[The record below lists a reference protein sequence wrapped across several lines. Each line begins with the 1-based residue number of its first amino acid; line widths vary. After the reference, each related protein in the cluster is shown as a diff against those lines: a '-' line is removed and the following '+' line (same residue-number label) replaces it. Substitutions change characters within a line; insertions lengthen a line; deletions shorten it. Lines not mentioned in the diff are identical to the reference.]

1 MVSSVGNKEQVKII
15 KEPKDKRAISRLI
28 IQIGTL
34 IVLVIAM
41 IFGALFSADSFR
53 YSYRTGIAYS
63 GGYQV
68 QIDVFDKRDPNY
80 SPDNING
87 DSKKGLKLLR
97 NKLDPLSNQN
107 LYLQT
112 LGRNSVEVIVGKD
125 MFKSYNDLNKIIQRL
140 GAIYLTDN
148 KGKDLLISDNNG
160 TKERTLLSD
169 VISRSTTGVD
179 QARRPIITLQIKNQQ
194 KWDSIINSL
203 KPSEGVRQAQKLY
216 IWTDI
221 GQMIDDLR
229 HDIDNIQAIATFFSV
244 DIRSKVSSTD
254 WTNIYHI
261 FDVEYYDTGTSRIQR
276 GNLLDLALRYPISQI
291 KTWMEDSR
299 FRFTTVPTNRLLID
313 PNDKSA
319 TTNAYI
325 DPLRPY
331 LQTIIE
337 YNSVLTEAYKKY
349 IINWNSIKIGTGGA
363 TENSNQ
369 ITTST
374 ETEARQISN
383 LINGG
388 LSGLEFT
395 IRGYREI
402 PPVVSSNVF
411 KISMIILGVLVL
423 AIFIVLLV
431 YYRLFGL
438 IAVLTLLFTII
449 STLYFSSLLKV
460 EISPESIAALI
471 IAFGLSLEG
480 NLLFFSRYKRERYE
494 NNIPFE
500 PAMKIANKQTIN
512 VFIDVL
518 VVLVILGLSLFW
530 TGTNNIKSFATILL
544 VGLIIAIIMLFFI
557 ARLMYWIVIKLHLQE
572 KYPWLGVSRF
582 SLWTWLFIKKS
593 RKLDTDV
600 KMVDSSTIDLPSDV
614 EVNLTA
620 NAETE
625 LSASAPLENKKRKQ
639 LKRGKSNFYN
649 ITKWAPIVRIIL
661 LIIAL
666 AIGFV
671 GKANIANTIK
681 PGINITVN
689 EDLWGTDGSQ
699 QVPDKVAIANL
710 NTQIEEYLQIKRHN
724 FSFNIYVI
732 KRQDSVNINR
742 ILVVSTNITKGTFER
757 ELLSSIASFYGA
769 SPSDT
774 SLTLQ
779 QTDPVM
785 EGYILKIVTISLAI
799 GLACIFVYTLFR
811 LDWAQF
817 VGIVLAA
824 IFALIVTIA
833 IAIITQLL
841 ITFEMS
847 IAFLTIFG
855 FAIAFGTM
863 VMALVKQNKKEINIR
878 EYETF
883 FAYMSEH
890 RAQIKRL
897 RRAHKVYYQDE
908 LKKLAVQNPDL
919 KLKELKK
926 QYRDQLHRVQLV
938 AKDIKSKNHKII
950 WEIQKEF
957 RIYNYEHNFLQK
969 VANVTMKQMLQHC
982 LTLGIMFAILLITLA
997 AFSGT
1002 WFGFNVVILIGLI
1015 IGMFTTLFVATPIWV
1030 ALEKY
1035 RALNKIRVK
1044 NYLDSQRVE
1053 VDEQVVVGIN
1063 D

>member
-1 MVSSVGNKEQVKII
+1 MGKKEQVKII

-28 IQIGTL
+28 IRIGTL

-41 IFGALFSADSFR
+41 IVGALFSADSFR
-53 YSYRTGIAYS
+53 YSFQTGIAYS

-80 SPDNING
+80 SPDTPNG
-87 DSKKGLKLLR
+87 DSKKGLELLR

-125 MFKSYNDLNKIIQRL
+125 RFKSYNDLSKIIQRL

-148 KGKDLLISDNNG
+148 KGKDLLISDNNV
-160 TKERTLLSD
+160 TKERTPLSD
-169 VISRSTTGVD
+169 VISDSTTGVD
-179 QARRPIITLQIKNQQ
+179 QARRPIITLKIKNQQ

-203 KPSEGVRQAQKLY
+203 KPAEGGGQAQPLY

-229 HDIDNIQAIATFFSV
+229 HDIDNIQAIATLFSV
-244 DIRSKVSSTD
+244 DIRSKVYSTD

-261 FDVEYYDTGTSRIQR
+261 FDVEYYDTGTARIQH

-291 KTWMEDSR
+291 RTWMEDSR

-349 IINWNSIKIGTGGA
+349 IINWNSIKIGTGA
-363 TENSNQ
+363 AENSNQ

-383 LINGG
+383 LVNGG

-402 PPVVSSNVF
+402 LPVVSTNVF
-411 KISMIILGVLVL
+411 KISMIILCVLFLV
-423 AIFIVLLV
+423 IFIVLLV

-438 IAVLTLLFTII
+438 IAVLTLFFTII

-500 PAMKIANKQTIN
+500 PAMKIANKQTIA
-512 VFIDVL
+512 VFIDAL

-530 TGTNNIKSFATILL
+530 IGTNNIKSFATILL
-544 VGLIIAIIMLFFI
+544 VGLIIAIIMVFAV
-557 ARLMYWIVIKLHLQE
+557 ARLMYWIVIKLHWQE
-572 KYPWLGVSRF
+572 KYRWLDVSRF
-582 SLWTWLFIKKS
+582 SLWAWLFKKQS
-593 RKLDTDV
+593 RKLATDV
-600 KMVDSSTIDLPSDV
+600 KIVDSSTTEFPSDV
-614 EVNLTA
+614 EANMPA

-625 LSASAPLENKKRKQ
+625 LSASTPVENKKRKQ
-639 LKRGKSNFYN
+639 LKHGKWTFYN
-649 ITKWAPIVRIIL
+649 ITKWTPIVGIIL

-666 AIGFV
+666 AIGFA
-671 GKANIANTIK
+671 GKANVANTIK

-689 EDLWGTDGSQ
+689 EDLWGTDVSK
-699 QVPDKVAIANL
+699 QVPDEVAIAKL
-710 NTQIEEYLQIKRHN
+710 NTQIEEYRQITRHN
-724 FSFNIYVI
+724 FIFNIYVI
-732 KRQDSVNINR
+732 KRQYTGNSNR

-774 SLTLQ
+774 SLALQ

-785 EGYILKIVTISLAI
+785 EGYILKIAAISLAI

-817 VGIVLAA
+817 VGMVLAT
-824 IFALIVTIA
+824 IFTLIVNIA

-855 FAIAFGTM
+855 FGIAFGTM
-863 VMALVKQNKKEINIR
+863 VMVRAKQNKKAINIR

-897 RRAHKVYYQDE
+897 RRAHKVYYQEE
-908 LKKLAVQNPDL
+908 LKKLAVKNPDL

-926 QYRDQLHRVQLV
+926 QYRDQLHRVELV

-950 WEIQKEF
+950 REIQKEF

-969 VANVTMKQMLQHC
+969 VANIIIKQMLQHC
-982 LTLGIMFAILLITLA
+982 LTLVIMFAILLITLV

-1015 IGMFTTLFVATPIWV
+1015 IGMFATLFVAIPIWV

-1053 VDEQVVVGIN
+1053 VDEQIVVGIN

>member
-1 MVSSVGNKEQVKII
+1 MSSVGKKEQVKII
-15 KEPKDKRAISRLI
+15 KEPKNKKAISRLI
-28 IQIGTL
+28 IRIGTL
-34 IVLVIAM
+34 IVLIIAM
-41 IFGALFSADSFR
+41 IVGAFFSADSFR

-63 GGYQV
+63 GGYQA

-80 SPDNING
+80 SPDTPNG
-87 DSKKGLKLLR
+87 DSKKGLELLR

-125 MFKSYNDLNKIIQRL
+125 MFKSYSELSKTIQRL
-140 GAIYLTDN
+140 GALYLTDS

-160 TKERTLLSD
+160 TKERTPLSD
-169 VISRSTTGVD
+169 VISGSVTGVD
-179 QARRPIITLQIKNQQ
+179 QARRPIITLEIKNQQ

-203 KPSEGVRQAQKLY
+203 KPSEGGGQAQPLY

-229 HDIDNIQAIATFFSV
+229 HDTDNLQAIATLFSV
-244 DIRSKVSSTD
+244 DIPRKVSSTD

-261 FDVEYYDTGTSRIQR
+261 FDMEYYDNGTAQIQP
-276 GNLLDLALRYPISQI
+276 GNLLDLALRYPISQV
-291 KTWMEDSR
+291 KEWMEDSR

-313 PNDKSA
+313 PNDKAA

-337 YNSVLTEAYKKY
+337 YNSALTEAYKKY
-349 IINWNSIKIGTGGA
+349 VINWNSIKIGTGA
-363 TENSNQ
+363 AENSNQ

-402 PPVVSSNVF
+402 PPVVSANVF

-438 IAVLTLLFTII
+438 IAILTLLFTII

-500 PAMKIANKQTIN
+500 PAMKIANKQTIA
-512 VFIDVL
+512 VFVDAL
-518 VVLVILGLSLFW
+518 VVLIILGLSLFW

-544 VGLIIAIIMLFFI
+544 VGLIIAIIMVFAV
-557 ARLMYWIVIKLHLQE
+557 ARLMYWIVIKLHWQE
-572 KYPWLGVSRF
+572 KYHWLDVSRF
-582 SLWTWLFIKKS
+582 SLWTWLVKKQS
-593 RKLDTDV
+593 RTLTMDV
-600 KMVDSSTIDLPSDV
+600 KKVDSSATDPPPKTELNVTD
-614 EVNLTA
+614 NG
-620 NAETE
+620 ETE
-625 LSASAPLENKKRKQ
+625 FAASTPAENKKPKQ
-639 LKRGKSNFYN
+639 IKHGKWTFYN
-649 ITKWAPIVRIIL
+649 ITKWTPIVGIIL

-666 AIGFV
+666 AIGFA
-671 GKANIANTIK
+671 GKANIANSIK
-681 PGINITVN
+681 PGINITIN
-689 EDLWGTDGSQ
+689 EDLWGTDGSKQ
-699 QVPDKVAIANL
+699 IPDEVAIAKL
-710 NTQIEEYLQIKRHN
+710 KTQIEEYQQITHHN

-732 KRQDSVNINR
+732 KRQDSGNSNR

-757 ELLSSIASFYGA
+757 DLLSSIASYYGA
-769 SPSDT
+769 SPSDA
-774 SLTLQ
+774 SLSLQ

-785 EGYILKIVTISLAI
+785 EGYILKIAAISLAI

-817 VGIVLAA
+817 VGMVLAA
-824 IFALIVTIA
+824 IFTLVVTIA

-863 VMALVKQNKKEINIR
+863 VMVRAKQNKKTINIR

-890 RAQIKRL
+890 RVQIKRL
-897 RRAHKVYYQDE
+897 RRAHKVYYQEE
-908 LKKLAVQNPDL
+908 LKKLAIKNPDL
-919 KLKELKK
+919 KLKALKK
-926 QYRDQLHRVQLV
+926 QYREQLHRVELA

-950 WEIQKEF
+950 REIRKEF
-957 RIYNYEHNFLQK
+957 RVYNYEHNFLQK
-969 VANVTMKQMLQHC
+969 VANVTIKQMLQHC

-997 AFSGT
+997 AFSGA

-1015 IGMFTTLFVATPIWV
+1015 IGMFATLFVAIPIWV

>member
-1 MVSSVGNKEQVKII
+1 MGKKEQVKII
-15 KEPKDKRAISRLI
+15 KEPKDKKAISRLI
-28 IQIGTL
+28 IRIGTL
-34 IVLVIAM
+34 IVLFIAM
-41 IFGALFSADSFR
+41 IIAALFSADSFR
-53 YSYRTGIAYS
+53 YSHQTGIAYS

-80 SPDNING
+80 SPDTPNG
-87 DSKKGLKLLR
+87 DSKKGLELLR

-125 MFKSYNDLNKIIQRL
+125 RFKSYNDLSKIIQRL

-160 TKERTLLSD
+160 TKERTPLSD
-169 VISRSTTGVD
+169 VISGSTTGVD
-179 QARRPIITLQIKNQQ
+179 QGRRPIITLKIKNQQ
-194 KWDSIINSL
+194 KWNSIINSL
-203 KPSEGVRQAQKLY
+203 KPAEGGGQAQPLY

-229 HDIDNIQAIATFFSV
+229 HDIYNIQAIATLFSV
-244 DIRSKVSSTD
+244 DIRSKVFSTD
-254 WTNIYHI
+254 GTNIYHI
-261 FDVEYYDTGTSRIQR
+261 FDVEYYDTGTVRIQH

-291 KTWMEDSR
+291 RTWMEDSR

-313 PNDKSA
+313 TNDKSA

-331 LQTIIE
+331 LQKIIE
-337 YNSVLTEAYKKY
+337 YNSVLTEEYKKY
-349 IINWNSIKIGTGGA
+349 IINWNSIKIGTGA
-363 TENSNQ
+363 AENSNQ

-383 LINGG
+383 LVNGG

-402 PPVVSSNVF
+402 LPVVSSNVF

-449 STLYFSSLLKV
+449 STLYLSSLLKV

-500 PAMKIANKQTIN
+500 PAIKIANKQTIA
-512 VFIDVL
+512 VFIDAL

-544 VGLIIAIIMLFFI
+544 VGLIIAIIMVFAV
-557 ARLMYWIVIKLHLQE
+557 ARLMYWIVIKLHWQE
-572 KYPWLGVSRF
+572 KYRWLDVSRF
-582 SLWTWLFIKKS
+582 SLWTWLFKKQS
-593 RKLDTDV
+593 RKIATDV
-600 KMVDSSTIDLPSDV
+600 KIVNSSTTELPSDV
-614 EVNLTA
+614 EVNLPA
-620 NAETE
+620 NSETDN
-625 LSASAPLENKKRKQ
+625 SVSAPVENKKRKQ
-639 LKRGKSNFYN
+639 LKHGKWTFYN
-649 ITKWAPIVRIIL
+649 ITKWTPIVGIIL

-666 AIGFV
+666 AIGFA
-671 GKANIANTIK
+671 GKANVANTIK

-689 EDLWGTDGSQ
+689 EDLWGTDGSK
-699 QVPDKVAIANL
+699 QVPDEVAIAKL
-710 NTQIEEYLQIKRHN
+710 NAQIEEYRQITRHN

-732 KRQDSVNINR
+732 KRQYIGNSNR

-774 SLTLQ
+774 SLALQ

-785 EGYILKIVTISLAI
+785 EGYILKIVAISLAF

-817 VGIVLAA
+817 VGMVLAA
-824 IFALIVTIA
+824 IFTLIVTIA

-847 IAFLTIFG
+847 IAFLMIFG

-863 VMALVKQNKKEINIR
+863 VMVSAKQNKKAINIR

-890 RAQIKRL
+890 RAQIKSL
-897 RRAHKVYYQDE
+897 RRAHKVYYQEE
-908 LKKLAVQNPDL
+908 LKKIAVKNPDL

-926 QYRDQLHRVQLV
+926 KYRDQLYRVELV

-950 WEIQKEF
+950 REIQKEF

-969 VANVTMKQMLQHC
+969 VANIIIKQILQHC
-982 LTLGIMFAILLITLA
+982 LTLGIMFAILLITLV

-1015 IGMFTTLFVATPIWV
+1015 IGMFATLFVAIPIWV

>member
-1 MVSSVGNKEQVKII
+1 MSSVGKKEQVKII
-15 KEPKDKRAISRLI
+15 KEQKDKRVISRLI
-28 IQIGTL
+28 IRIGTL

-41 IFGALFSADSFR
+41 IVGALFSADSFR

-80 SPDNING
+80 SPDTPNG
-87 DSKKGLKLLR
+87 DRKKGLELLR

-112 LGRNSVEVIVGKD
+112 LGRNSVEVIVGKY
-125 MFKSYNDLNKIIQRL
+125 MFKSYNDLSKIIQRL
-140 GAIYLTDN
+140 GAIYLTNN

-160 TKERTLLSD
+160 TKERTPLSD
-169 VISRSTTGVD
+169 VISGSTTGVD

-203 KPSEGVRQAQKLY
+203 KPAEGGGQAQPLY

-229 HDIDNIQAIATFFSV
+229 HDIDNIQAIATLFSV

-261 FDVEYYDTGTSRIQR
+261 FDVEYYDTGTARIQH

-291 KTWMEDSR
+291 RIWMEDSR
-299 FRFTTVPTNRLLID
+299 FRFTTVPTNHLLID

-325 DPLRPY
+325 NLLRPY

-337 YNSVLTEAYKKY
+337 YNSVLIEAYKKY
-349 IINWNSIKIGTGGA
+349 IINWNSIKIGTGA
-363 TENSNQ
+363 AENSNK

-402 PPVVSSNVF
+402 PPVVSANVF

-438 IAVLTLLFTII
+438 IAALTLLFTII

-500 PAMKIANKQTIN
+500 PAMKIANKQTIA
-512 VFIDVL
+512 VFIDAL

-544 VGLIIAIIMLFFI
+544 IGLIIAIIMVFTV
-557 ARLMYWIVIKLHLQE
+557 ARLMYWIVIKLHWQE
-572 KYPWLGVSRF
+572 KYHWLDVSRF
-582 SLWTWLFIKKS
+582 SLWTWLFKKQS
-593 RKLDTDV
+593 RKLATDI
-600 KMVDSSTIDLPSDV
+600 KIVDSSTTDLPFDV

-620 NAETE
+620 NAETG
-625 LSASAPLENKKRKQ
+625 LSASAPVENKKRKQ
-639 LKRGKSNFYN
+639 LKHGKWTFYN
-649 ITKWAPIVRIIL
+649 ITKWTLIVGITL

-666 AIGFV
+666 AIGFA
-671 GKANIANTIK
+671 GKANVANTIK

-689 EDLWGTDGSQ
+689 EDLWGTDGSK
-699 QVPDKVAIANL
+699 QVPDEVAIDKL
-710 NTQIEEYLQIKRHN
+710 NTQIEEYRQITRHN

-732 KRQDSVNINR
+732 KQQDSVNSNR
-742 ILVVSTNITKGTFER
+742 ILVVSTNIMKGTFER

-774 SLTLQ
+774 SLSLQ

-785 EGYILKIVTISLAI
+785 EGYILKIAAISLVI

-817 VGIVLAA
+817 VGMVLAA
-824 IFALIVTIA
+824 IFTLIVTIA

-863 VMALVKQNKKEINIR
+863 VMVRAKQNKKEINIC

-883 FAYMSEH
+883 FTYMSEH

-897 RRAHKVYYQDE
+897 RRANKVYYQEE
-908 LKKLAVQNPDL
+908 LKKIAVKNLDL

-926 QYRDQLHRVQLV
+926 QYHDQLRRVQLV
-938 AKDIKSKNHKII
+938 VKDIKSKNHKII
-950 WEIQKEF
+950 QEIQKEF

-969 VANVTMKQMLQHC
+969 VANVTIKQMLQHC

-1015 IGMFTTLFVATPIWV
+1015 IGMFATLFVAIPIWV

-1053 VDEQVVVGIN
+1053 VDEQVVLGIN